1 MEEKDIIKYG
11 VIIVIAIAVTSIVFQ
26 MAGNSSHSNSIAQK
40 IIKVNATAIKETF
53 NLTASSSKILT
64 GNLTYKMA
72 VNNTYIPMHYARS
85 YITYY
90 SSLPIIFST
99 VNPLTHQSYINITSN
114 KRIIINESGAEVI
127 INLNGNYAFIKVNG
141 GNNKIYII
149 NGLFGFEMPTT
160 SPTVKESTIITRDS
174 YPVD

>member
-1 MEEKDIIKYG
+1 MEEKEIIKYG
-11 VIIVIAIAVTSIVFQ
+11 VIIVIIIAVISIVFQ
-26 MAGNSSHSNSIAQK
+26 MAGSSSHNNSIAQK
-40 IIKVNATAIKETF
+40 TVKINATTIKETF
-53 NLTASSSKILT
+53 NLTANSSKILT

-72 VNNTYIPMHYARS
+72 VNSTYIPMHYAIS
-85 YITYY
+85 YTNYY
-90 SSLPIIFST
+90 SALPIVFST

-114 KRIIINESGAEVI
+114 KRIMINESGAEVI

-141 GNNKIYII
+141 GSNKIYII
-149 NGLFGFEMPTT
+149 NGLYGLEMPTT